1 MDNPSYYAIIPASV
15 RYDDTLCP
23 NAKLLY
29 GEITALCNKEGRC
42 WAGNAYFANL
52 YGVSKVSISKWVRQL
67 VDAGFIQ
74 SEIQYAE
81 GSKEILN
88 RYITLI
94 NEGSKEKFSTPQRK
108 VNDPIKEKFKD
119 NNTVN
124 TTTNITIN
132 NNADWDV
139 KSAEGTIG
147 NLLENPDSDLAWYDN
162 VHFDAFWSAYPV
174 KKGKLA
180 ARKAWDKLKLSD
192 DVIKLIAENLKARMD
207 AGEWEDKQY
216 VPHPA
221 TFLNGR
227 RWEDEVSPVTKK
239 PMRNH
244 AGVLRSES
252 IKGRSIEES
261 LVNTDWAYQ

>member
-15 RYDDTLCP
+15 RYDSTLCA

-52 YGVSKVSISKWVRQL
+52 YGVSKVSVSKWVRQL
-67 VDAGFIQ
+67 ADAGFIKT
-74 SEIQYAE
+74 EIQYAE
-81 GSKEILN
+81 GTKEILN
-88 RYITLI
+88 RYITLV
-94 NEGSKEKFSTPQRK
+94 NEGSKEKLSTPQRK

-124 TTTNITIN
+124 NTTNITVN
-132 NNADWDV
+132 NN
-139 KSAEGTIG
+139 
-147 NLLENPDSDLAWYDN
+147 
-162 VHFDAFWSAYPV
+162 FDAFWSAYPV
-174 KKGKLA
+174 KKGKLG

-192 DVIKLIAENLKARMD
+192 DVVKLIAENMKARMD
-207 AGEWEDKQY
+207 AGEWDDKQY
-216 VPHPA
+216 IPHPA

-227 RWEDEVSPVTKK
+227 RWEDEVLPVRKS

-244 AGVLRSES
+244 TGALTKDS
-252 IKGRSIEES
+252 IKSRTIEDS
-261 LVNTDWAYQ
+261 LTNDDWAYDN

>member
-1 MDNPSYYAIIPASV
+1 MDKPSYYAIIPASV
-15 RYDDTLCP
+15 RYDTTLCP

-29 GEITALCNKEGRC
+29 GEITALCNKEGKC

-67 VDAGFIQ
+67 VDAGCIE
-74 SEIQYAE
+74 SEIQHAE

-88 RYITLI
+88 RYITLV
-94 NEGSKEKFSTPQRK
+94 NGGNKEKLSTPQRK

-124 TTTNITIN
+124 NTTNITVN
-132 NNADWDV
+132 NND
-139 KSAEGTIG
+139 
-147 NLLENPDSDLAWYDN
+147 
-162 VHFDAFWSAYPV
+162 HFDAFWSAYPV

-192 DVIKLIAENLKARMD
+192 DVVKLIAENMKARMD

-216 VPHPA
+216 IPHPA

-227 RWEDEVSPVTKK
+227 RWEDEVTPAKQSIRQNSIMNDVNDRSWAENTSIRKRNIEDALTDTTWVT
-239 PMRNH
+239 
-244 AGVLRSES
+244 G
-252 IKGRSIEES
+252 G
-261 LVNTDWAYQ
+261 

>member
-1 MDNPSYYAIIPASV
+1 MNKPSFYAIIPASV

-94 NEGSKEKFSTPQRK
+94 NEVEKI
-108 VNDPIKEKFKD
+108 IKLPL
-119 NNTVN
+119 VC
-124 TTTNITIN
+124 
-132 NNADWDV
+132 V
-139 KSAEGTIG
+139 GGGG
-147 NLLENPDSDLAWYDN
+147 NLNHYSELFSETNCDS
-162 VHFDAFWSAYPV
+162 VGSSSIFHFTQFTPLDIKKTLSSIGKPV
-174 KKGKLA
+174 
-180 ARKAWDKLKLSD
+180 R
-192 DVIKLIAENLKARMD
+192 I
-207 AGEWEDKQY
+207 
-216 VPHPA
+216 
-221 TFLNGR
+221 
-227 RWEDEVSPVTKK
+227 
-239 PMRNH
+239 
-244 AGVLRSES
+244 
-252 IKGRSIEES
+252 
-261 LVNTDWAYQ
+261 